1 MVPVGA
7 RYEELISS
15 VRFIMID
22 ATYSLLIICLVIL
35 LTIGG
40 IIYYVAYRMYHR
52 RIYLPSEVLMDAI
65 VYLLITFIIVTV
77 GGIQG
82 TICPTIINTN
92 RTTTAIILIS
102 KTMLYVITEIMLLQ
116 QRTRYPRIF
125 KIYSSAKKESFLC
138 RFR

>member
-1 MVPVGA
+1 
-7 RYEELISS
+7 
-15 VRFIMID
+15 
-22 ATYSLLIICLVIL
+22 
-35 LTIGG
+35 
-40 IIYYVAYRMYHR
+40 MYNK
-52 RIYLPSEVLMDAI
+52 STTDAI

-116 QRTRYPRIF
+116 QRTRYPRILVYLSVVILNVAVMAF
-125 KIYSSAKKESFLC
+125 DDERPSFVEDNQLLIGNETFSETILSAFVPGDLL
-138 RFR
+138 